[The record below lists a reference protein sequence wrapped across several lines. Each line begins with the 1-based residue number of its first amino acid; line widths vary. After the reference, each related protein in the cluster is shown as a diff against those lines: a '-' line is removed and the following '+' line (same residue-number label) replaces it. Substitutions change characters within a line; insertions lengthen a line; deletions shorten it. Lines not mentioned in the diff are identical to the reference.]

1 MGIQEADPNYYFH
14 KFGNTLKEPE
24 EIAVNFNNYDYLQTN
39 KETKL
44 QFELNSLKSEI
55 ERLKKL
61 DIYAPSNLKI
71 NTSDYDFIGD
81 VDALKEM
88 KKINSFL

>member
-24 EIAVNFNNYDYLQTN
+24 DIAVNFSNYDYLQTN

-61 DIYAPSNLKI
+61 YFLFLIIELLYILSE
-71 NTSDYDFIGD
+71 NTSLNGNNLASKLIS
-81 VDALKEM
+81 LSIE
-88 KKINSFL
+88 